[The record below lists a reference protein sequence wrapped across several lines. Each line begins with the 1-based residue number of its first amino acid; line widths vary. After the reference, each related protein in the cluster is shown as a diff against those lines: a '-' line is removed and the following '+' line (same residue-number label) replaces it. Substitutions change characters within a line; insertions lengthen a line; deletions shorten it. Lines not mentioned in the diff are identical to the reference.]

1 MKNKLKKTM
10 TALCAALILMG
21 GFSVPAYAQG
31 AATEPPAGDA
41 TNDSNVV
48 VEEKEETPPLTPKG
62 NATLVDDY
70 GGNKQLIT
78 VVPSVP
84 MKGLTADENIKII
97 TALIV
102 SDEIYSEFVNSDTC
116 MVYWN
121 FCIPNELVETKGLML
136 PIMEARD
143 LLKPSGLY
151 YESYLNNF
159 GRQLFYVIS
168 GSYTTLYMGFMFLI
182 IACALL
188 ALQFLTQMQTTK
200 SRYLTLSI
208 LGARREQIKRS
219 INQQV
224 LWYFLLPLILACISG
239 AVGIYAMQLYLYSGA
254 AHLEQSYPL
263 LIAMAVIVVLV
274 MVIYG
279 VAVARTAN
287 REIGKLNYKPNS

>member
-1 MKNKLKKTM
+1 
-10 TALCAALILMG
+10 
-21 GFSVPAYAQG
+21 
-31 AATEPPAGDA
+31 
-41 TNDSNVV
+41 
-48 VEEKEETPPLTPKG
+48 
-62 NATLVDDY
+62 
-70 GGNKQLIT
+70 
-78 VVPSVP
+78 
-84 MKGLTADENIKII
+84 
-97 TALIV
+97 
-102 SDEIYSEFVNSDTC
+102 
-116 MVYWN
+116 
-121 FCIPNELVETKGLML
+121 
-136 PIMEARD
+136 
-143 LLKPSGLY
+143 
-151 YESYLNNF
+151 
-159 GRQLFYVIS
+159 
-168 GSYTTLYMGFMFLI
+168 MFLI

-200 SRYLTLSI
+200 STYLTLSI

-224 LWYFLLPLILACISG
+224 LWYFVLPLILACMSG

>member
-1 MKNKLKKTM
+1 
-10 TALCAALILMG
+10 
-21 GFSVPAYAQG
+21 
-31 AATEPPAGDA
+31 
-41 TNDSNVV
+41 
-48 VEEKEETPPLTPKG
+48 
-62 NATLVDDY
+62 
-70 GGNKQLIT
+70 
-78 VVPSVP
+78 
-84 MKGLTADENIKII
+84 
-97 TALIV
+97 
-102 SDEIYSEFVNSDTC
+102 
-116 MVYWN
+116 
-121 FCIPNELVETKGLML
+121 
-136 PIMEARD
+136 
-143 LLKPSGLY
+143 
-151 YESYLNNF
+151 
-159 GRQLFYVIS
+159 
-168 GSYTTLYMGFMFLI
+168 MFLI

-224 LWYFLLPLILACISG
+224 LWYFLLPLILACG